1 MTSILLSWLCFCK
14 IPTQVHVQ
22 YSCIIL
28 MRFKLLCKG
37 NTRFQTQCPRKPKN
51 CINFQC
57 SLVRVY
63 VSGRICGEYR
73 TCLESCY
80 VIVIDNPQLA
90 RSKFQFLHIGI
101 LNFKI
106 SLEKKIEECL
116 LFDIA
121 TCKYGWTR
129 ICNQQMVLS
138 LA

>member
-1 MTSILLSWLCFCK
+1 MNQKRFSVLQLLTSHFLSDAKWSKDPLSSDISINLTSILLSWLCFRK
-14 IPTQVHVQ
+14 TPTQVHVQ

-90 RSKFQFLHIGI
+90 RSKFQFLHR
-101 LNFKI
+101 NTQF
-106 SLEKKIEECL
+106 
-116 LFDIA
+116 
-121 TCKYGWTR
+121 
-129 ICNQQMVLS
+129 
-138 LA
+138 